1 MIRQVSSYMT
11 ANVVSAIFGFASVVL
26 FTRVLSPHEY
36 GIYIIGFSVSAMI
49 STVLFG
55 WIKASVVR
63 ITAEEG
69 ALDLRLTTAYASI
82 ALLVLIPVFM
92 EGARFFLPDASE
104 YLLPAIILGFAIGS
118 FEFYLEV
125 FRARQQ
131 TSLYMWSTIARAAI
145 ALAVSCLLV
154 IVFDLGGRGLLLS
167 IALSYILSMALYAKP
182 LWRRPLHPFDMSIL
196 KEMLHFGL
204 PMTVS
209 GAVFM
214 LAATLDRLVV
224 GAYLGEHAAGVY
236 GASADLVRQVILFP
250 GVAIGSAV
258 VPIAIRLMT
267 QGNAEALDRHM
278 ADSAELLLGV
288 LGPAT
293 AGMAIIAAKLA
304 NLILG
309 PEFHD
314 AASRLIPIIVF
325 AWLLRSISY
334 QFVHVSFQLR
344 KKPVLMGI
352 QGVTILASNVAC
364 MAILVPRY
372 QVMGAAWAMLASEA
386 IGVLVGYLLSR
397 RAYRLPFDM
406 RGIARVAAA
415 TAIMAVPTYM
425 IDRHFSGDSLID
437 LALPVVAGMILYAL
451 AAFALNVAGV
461 RDRMKL
467 RVPAEA

>member
-11 ANVVSAIFGFASVVL
+11 ANVVSAMFGFASVVL

-36 GIYIIGFSVSAMI
+36 GIYIIGFSISAMI

-55 WIKASVVR
+55 WVKASVVR

-69 ALDLRLTTAYASI
+69 ALDLRLTTAYASL
-82 ALLVLIPVFM
+82 ALMVLIPVFM

-104 YLLPAIILGFAIGS
+104 YLLPAIVLGFAIGS
-118 FEFYLEV
+118 FEFYLEI

-131 TSLYMWSTIARAAI
+131 TSFYMWSTIARAALALAIACVLVI
-145 ALAVSCLLV
+145 AL
-154 IVFDLGGRGLLLS
+154 DLGGRGLLLS
-167 IALSYILSMALYAKP
+167 VALSYILTMLLYARP
-182 LWRRPLHPFDMSIL
+182 LWQRPLHPFDMSIL

-204 PMTVS
+204 PMTIS

-267 QGNAEALDRHM
+267 QGNPEALDRHM
-278 ADSAELLLGV
+278 TDSMELLLAV
-288 LGPAT
+288 LAPAT

-309 PEFHD
+309 PEFHE
-314 AASRLIPIIVF
+314 AASMLIPIIVF
-325 AWLLRSISY
+325 AWLLRSVSY
-334 QFVHVSFQLR
+334 QFVHVSFQLN

-364 MAILVPRY
+364 MALLIPRY
-372 QVMGAAWAMLASEA
+372 QVIGAAWAMLISEA
-386 IGVLVGYLLSR
+386 AGVVVGYMLSR
-397 RAYRLPFDM
+397 QAYRLPFDI

-415 TAIMAVPTYM
+415 TAIMALPTYL
-425 IDRHFSGDSLID
+425 IDRHFADDGLVN
-437 LALPVVAGMILYAL
+437 LVLPVVAGMVLYTL
-451 AAFALNVAGV
+451 AAFALNVAGI
-461 RDRMKL
+461 RNRMKL
-467 RVPAEA
+467 RLPAEA